1 MVTILTALYM
11 YTLFLVHTS
20 TVIHIINWLNAG
32 TCYDE
37 EQMKDMEEAH
47 FIALHNPDYF
57 STDIGYATS
66 RD

>member
-1 MVTILTALYM
+1 M
-11 YTLFLVHTS
+11 YP
-20 TVIHIINWLNAG
+20 VIYIINWLNAG
-32 TCYDE
+32 TCYEE

-66 RD
+66 QD